1 MLKLKIVSPEKI
13 EFTGE
18 VERVVVPGLQ
28 GQFEILNNHAPI
40 ISVLQKGVVVYNKE
54 KLPILGGFV
63 EVQKNEVSLCIEK
76 SE

>member
-18 VERVVVPGLQ
+18 VERVRVPGLQ

-40 ISVLQKGVVVYNKE
+40 ISILQKGVVEYDNE
-54 KLPILGGFV
+54 QLAIQGGFV

-76 SE
+76 AE